1 MSKVYVRNVDDPVP
15 TGQRAIGA
23 KLLTPLGTY
32 KIRFQNALACC
43 IIQGQGHLVL
53 NLRKKQNRDMKVGQ

>member
-1 MSKVYVRNVDDPVP
+1 MNEVYVHNVDDPVP
-15 TGQRAIGA
+15 TRQRASGA
-23 KLLTPLGTY
+23 KLLSSLGTY

-53 NLRKKQNRDMKVGQ
+53 NLRKNKTET